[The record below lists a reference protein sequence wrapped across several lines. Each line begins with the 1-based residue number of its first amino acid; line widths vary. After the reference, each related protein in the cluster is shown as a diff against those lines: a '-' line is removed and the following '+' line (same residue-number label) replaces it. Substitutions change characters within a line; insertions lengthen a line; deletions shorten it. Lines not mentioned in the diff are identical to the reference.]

1 MAAHIQKG
9 VTMKPVTLGIIVAAA
24 VIIAFFAG
32 TQIEWTQDGPMEE
45 VGEAIDNATDP
56 AN

>member
-1 MAAHIQKG
+1 
-9 VTMKPVTLGIIVAAA
+9 MKPVTLGIIVAAA

-45 VGEAIDNATDP
+45 VGEVIDNATDP